1 MTTQRTLPLTLISD
15 EAPNWELDE
24 RTVDLGRR
32 RLAEARALLHSIR
45 SPFEVEA
52 DQPISPPQ
60 TPARHA
66 A

>member
-15 EAPNWELDE
+15 EAPDWALDE
-24 RTVDLGRR
+24 RTIDLGRR

-52 DQPISPPQ
+52 GKPTSQPQS
-60 TPARHA
+60 PARHA